1 MLENDNKTLRY
12 AAKMVPIRPEDKTRP
27 FIINYRLA
35 NDMISIYEP
44 PIRNSGIIGK
54 LFLSWKVLPR
64 PELIIISASQDM
76 TKKLTHV

>member
-12 AAKMVPIRPEDKTRP
+12 AAKMVPIRPEDKTRR

-54 LFLSWKVLPR
+54 TLAHILS
-64 PELIIISASQDM
+64 
-76 TKKLTHV
+76 

>member
-12 AAKMVPIRPEDKTRP
+12 AAKMVTVRPEDKARR

-44 PIRNSGIIGK
+44 PIKNSGIIGWSTSYTY
-54 LFLSWKVLPR
+54 L
-64 PELIIISASQDM
+64 
-76 TKKLTHV
+76 